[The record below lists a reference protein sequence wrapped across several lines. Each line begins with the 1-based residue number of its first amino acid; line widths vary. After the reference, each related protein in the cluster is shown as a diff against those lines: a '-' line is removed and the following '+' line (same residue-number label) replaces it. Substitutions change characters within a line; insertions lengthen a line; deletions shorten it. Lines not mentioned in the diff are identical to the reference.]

1 MAQAF
6 RVDHRLPSILLH
18 NYLRGAN
25 ERVSRGELS
34 AAQAEY
40 RSATSIQPADFLAV
54 DGYGRTL
61 VEQGDLAGAL
71 EVYVRGRA
79 AHPLDPRLHASVG
92 ALQLRL
98 GRPAEAYGSLK
109 VAVQLDPRQGEAW
122 MALGDALRELRRL
135 PEAEAAYRQG
145 LPAAPEPALLFNK
158 LGIVLAL
165 QGRAAEAEG
174 AFRQALGLQPGFSE
188 AATNLERLRPT
199 LIPTGTR

>member
-1 MAQAF
+1 VAQAF

-18 NYLRGAN
+18 HYLRGAN
-25 ERVSRGELS
+25 ERASRGELS
-34 AAQAEY
+34 AAQAEF
-40 RSATSIQPADFLAV
+40 RAAAAIQPTDFVAL

-71 EVYVRGRA
+71 DVYVRGRA

-92 ALQLRL
+92 TLQLRL

-109 VAVQLDPRQGEAW
+109 VAVQLEPRQWEAW
-122 MALGDALRELRRL
+122 MSLGDALRELRRL
-135 PEAEAAYRQG
+135 PEAEDAYRHS
-145 LPAAPEPALLFNK
+145 LSVAPEPAVAFNK

-165 QGRAAEAEG
+165 QGRSGEAEA
-174 AFRQALGLQPGFSE
+174 AFRQALALQPGFSE
-188 AATNLERLRPT
+188 AATNLERLRPS